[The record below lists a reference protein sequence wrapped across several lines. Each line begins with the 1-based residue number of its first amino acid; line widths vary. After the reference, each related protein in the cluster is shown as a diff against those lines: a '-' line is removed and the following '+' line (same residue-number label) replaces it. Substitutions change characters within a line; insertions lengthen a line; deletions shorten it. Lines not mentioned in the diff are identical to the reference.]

1 VALAIA
7 SAAESRLPF
16 LLHVTLSSC
25 GSAPLLKP
33 AVTRYNGVSPDV
45 SMPSALGSP
54 CQESQ
59 QQQSVNVP
67 TAQQVH
73 CSTARDGF
81 SAANSSSQCHD
92 AVAAVHALVIRL
104 LGQQHAQL
112 FSLALVPCTPK
123 APHGHFSVCVSD
135 TTVHIS
141 GTSGV
146 QLASGVHWFLKYF
159 VHCSVSWELTGGVQV
174 DASRLSAASLAS
186 MEARGTV
193 TVERAVPLSFYQNVV
208 TMSYSMAFWE
218 WDRCADLA
226 AQLCS

>member
-1 VALAIA
+1 
-7 SAAESRLPF
+7 
-16 LLHVTLSSC
+16 
-25 GSAPLLKP
+25 
-33 AVTRYNGVSPDV
+33 
-45 SMPSALGSP
+45 MPSALGSP

-59 QQQSVNVP
+59 QQQQSVNVP
-67 TAQQVH
+67 TAEQADS
-73 CSTARDGF
+73 STVKEGF
-81 SAANSSSQCHD
+81 SAANSSSQWHD
-92 AVAAVHALVIRL
+92 AVAGVHALVARL

-112 FSLALVPCTPK
+112 FNLALVPCTPK
-123 APHGHFSVCVSD
+123 APHGHFTVCVHD
-135 TTVHIS
+135 GIVHIS

-159 VHCSVSWELTGGVQV
+159 ARCSVSWELTGGVQV

-186 MEARGTV
+186 MKARGAV

-226 AQLCS
+226 GLC

>member
-1 VALAIA
+1 
-7 SAAESRLPF
+7 
-16 LLHVTLSSC
+16 
-25 GSAPLLKP
+25 
-33 AVTRYNGVSPDV
+33 
-45 SMPSALGSP
+45 MPSALGSP

-59 QQQSVNVP
+59 QQSVNVP
-67 TAQQVH
+67 TAQQAD
-73 CSTARDGF
+73 CSTAREGVW
-81 SAANSSSQCHD
+81 AANSSQWHD
-92 AVAAVHALVIRL
+92 AVAAVHALVVRL

-123 APHGHFSVCVSD
+123 APHGHFTVCVRD
-135 TTVHIS
+135 GTVHVS

-159 VHCSVSWELTGGVQV
+159 ARCSVSWELTGGVQV
-174 DASRLSAASLAS
+174 SASRLSAAGLAS
-186 MEARGTV
+186 MAARGTV

-226 AQLCS
+226 VQLC